1 MHHCFVY
8 ARHSQQLN
16 VSRSKILLEALTLCP
31 MDTAIAMV
39 FIQPSCAVDRP
50 NQTQSLRE
58 ECFPIMRRL
67 LTQLSS
73 IGVPN
78 EEQNRRQL
86 RELLFT
92 APGIED
98 HISGVV
104 SGTSIVQANNLK
116 RSPDYCT
123 LFHIKASGT
132 PAMLV

>member
-1 MHHCFVY
+1 
-8 ARHSQQLN
+8 
-16 VSRSKILLEALTLCP
+16 
-31 MDTAIAMV
+31 
-39 FIQPSCAVDRP
+39 
-50 NQTQSLRE
+50 
-58 ECFPIMRRL
+58 MRRL

-116 RSPDYCT
+116 GSPDYCT
-123 LFHIKASGT
+123 LIHIKASGT
-132 PAMLV
+132 PAMLA